1 MKLTTRLIVAMT
13 AGALAATAIA
23 EETKPAANG
32 NIAVVNGVAIPQA
45 KLEAQLKVLAARGQK
60 DSAELRNAVKD
71 SLITGLLIEQEA
83 AKKGLDKSAEVLAEL
98 EVARQGVLFRAFVQ
112 DYFKS
117 HPVADAEIKAEYDK
131 FKEAQAANGKEF
143 RARHILVKEEKQA
156 KDLLAQLKKGAKF
169 DQLASKHSE
178 DKGSAAKG
186 GDLDWSTPGNY
197 VKPFADAMTKLQK
210 GQVTQEPVKS
220 EFGYHIIKLEDTR
233 EAPVPSLDEMKPQIA
248 QFLQQKQLESLM
260 KDLRAKA
267 KVE

>member
-13 AGALAATAIA
+13 AGALAAAAVA
-23 EETKPAANG
+23 EESKPANG
-32 NIAVVNGVAIPQA
+32 NVAVVNGVAIPQA
-45 KLEAQLKVLAARGQK
+45 KLDAQLKVLAARGQK
-60 DSAELRNAVKD
+60 DSPELRNAVKD
-71 SLITGLLIEQEA
+71 SLITGMLIEQEA
-83 AKKGLDKSAEVLAEL
+83 AKKGLDKAPEVQAEL

-131 FKEAQAANGKEF
+131 FKEQQSANGKEY

-156 KDLLAQLKKGAKF
+156 KDILAQLKKGAKF
-169 DQLASKHSE
+169 DQLASKLSE

-186 GDLDWSTPGNY
+186 GDLDWSAPSNY
-197 VKPFADAMTKLQK
+197 VKPFADALVKLQK
-210 GQVTQEPVKS
+210 GQVTEEPVKS
-220 EFGYHIIKLEDTR
+220 EFGYHIIKLEDARNT
-233 EAPVPSLDEMKPQIA
+233 PVPSLDELKPQIS
-248 QFLQQKQLESLM
+248 QFLQQKQLENLM